1 MLVPVDDRGELEQ
14 RLVAIEKPEKEYP
27 MHITVW
33 QASRNRESKKQHV
46 DRFRQWSSTIARDR
60 KVVPERVEY
69 ETFCGTECRMTT
81 PIILTAVHNR
91 LRKVFEEVVNG
102 LKVKISLVPR
112 ASVFLALELFY
123 HAQDEEP
130 VTSTLMFLLRTASGR
145 SGHLVATQTFIKHVI
160 TERPDPTTYVGS
172 ILSPCELLHVEQP
185 LCPEQFA
192 CAPVGCYDIYTED
205 EVFDVVCAFFQGLI
219 PKASTRIA
227 TITILE
233 LKHTRCF
240 TERSGDVRRV
250 TEHHHRCVLDVL
262 HPNENRKPEKA
273 LLVDRCLPGLRLGPR
288 DTNEVDPE
296 TTLTSDSTLGEMIA
310 TLLDD
315 SEELK
320 FYHEML
326 EPTVPPAVVRPE
338 EGEGPKDES
347 SSESEVED
355 DIIDEAPRS
364 PLPPPPPVPQTT
376 QELCEEL
383 GVYEIGRWVYR
394 LATRVKLGSITVGP
408 VFARSPFFKVQC
420 AREGHDCKYA
430 VGLSTA
436 SHSGALRFLS
446 VPPCNVIEHKCL
458 IDRAKTNS
466 L

>member
-1 MLVPVDDRGELEQ
+1 MPPIADAGGAEAGEAGALVAMPADLGAYSDVRAQLIAVAPERPGAHFGVLVAPCHACGQAPNTHPVLDDLPLTSHMLVPVDDRGELEQ

-185 LCPEQFA
+185 LCPEQFY
-192 CAPVGCYDIYTED
+192 CYPLGCYEIYTED

-320 FYHEML
+320 FYHDTRADCATGCRKAGRRRR
-326 EPTVPPAVVRPE
+326 PQGRVVQR
-338 EGEGPKDES
+338 
-347 SSESEVED
+347 
-355 DIIDEAPRS
+355 IRS
-364 PLPPPPPVPQTT
+364 
-376 QELCEEL
+376 
-383 GVYEIGRWVYR
+383 
-394 LATRVKLGSITVGP
+394 
-408 VFARSPFFKVQC
+408 
-420 AREGHDCKYA
+420 
-430 VGLSTA
+430 
-436 SHSGALRFLS
+436 
-446 VPPCNVIEHKCL
+446 
-458 IDRAKTNS
+458 
-466 L
+466 